1 MGQLIAALK
10 GPLTNVGV
18 QQGPGAPVN
27 YPANAGPMIA
37 NYSAQAAQPGR
48 STVDGNLALPTIT
61 TEQQD
66 PGAYSAP
73 MAPPRPDLTTVTQNP
88 DPTTVGFTA
97 APVGQQPVVTHPSWD
112 INHPEQMSTKG
123 KILDLILQ
131 GGIGAGN
138 ALAAQSE
145 ALARNPRVN
154 PGIGPAIAAGLATP
168 GMLRQQGFEQQAEA
182 ARLTQLGQEGQ
193 ARQAQVDSLPAQKQQ
208 AAAQLADTLSQTNE
222 RNARA
227 RNFDNK
233 PDATPKSIEELIAA
247 AAASDPNPATNPKLA
262 QLMDVKTG
270 MQKQAENDPEFRAWQ
285 QQNPNGNIGDYFKA
299 RYPKQQINV
308 GTGDPNDINTL
319 AAGMVDGTLGGTILS
334 RLPGNVKLAAISAAK
349 KLDPNFDM
357 TNFGNRQRVAN
368 DFGSGKSADQIQSF
382 NTFLAHAA
390 DLSGAVNDFR
400 LTKSPLINK
409 PMIWLKRNSG
419 DPAVASYLAKTE
431 PVRAEFET
439 FLQNNHALT
448 ESDKASAAKVLDDNS
463 SPAQMQATIK
473 SMTHTAALRL
483 REVNKRYQNTMHTGY
498 PGLVDP
504 NNAQFLQDSG
514 AMGALGNGGASGN
527 GATSGMAVSLTA
539 ARQLPAMK
547 GKSDAEITQAIQ
559 AAGHQVV
566 Q

>member
-1 MGQLIAALK
+1 MGALFAKLTQPGVTAQGQPTQYYPNDAA
-10 GPLTNVGV
+10 
-18 QQGPGAPVN
+18 
-27 YPANAGPMIA
+27 AGQA
-37 NYSAQAAQPGR
+37 LARASAATSQPGR
-48 STVDGNLALPTIT
+48 SDVSGVLGDPATVAQPPLLNAGDVIGQPDQTTASFTPAPVSPQPTI
-61 TEQQD
+61 
-66 PGAYSAP
+66 
-73 MAPPRPDLTTVTQNP
+73 
-88 DPTTVGFTA
+88 
-97 APVGQQPVVTHPSWD
+97 THPSWD
-112 INHPEQMSTKG
+112 INHPEQMTRKG
-123 KILDLILQ
+123 QILDYILQ

-193 ARQAQVDSLPAQKQQ
+193 IRQAQVDAIPGQRSLS
-208 AAAQLADTLSQTNE
+208 AAQLADVQSQTNE
-222 RNARA
+222 RNAKA
-227 RNFDNK
+227 RSYDNK
-233 PDATPKSIEELIAA
+233 PDATPKSIDELIAT
-247 AAASDPNPATNPKLA
+247 AAASDPNPATNSKLA

-285 QQNPNGNIGDYFKA
+285 QQNPNGNISDYFKL
-299 RYPKQQINV
+299 RYPKMQINT

-319 AAGMVDGTLGGTILS
+319 AQGMVDGTLGGTILS
-334 RLPGNVKLAAISAAK
+334 RLPANTKLAAISAAK
-349 KLDPNFDM
+349 KIDPNFDM

-382 NTFLAHAA
+382 NTFLAHAQ
-390 DLSGAVNDFR
+390 DLSSAVNDFR

-409 PMIWLKRNSG
+409 PVIWLKKNSG

-483 REVNKRYQNTMHTGY
+483 REVNKRYQNTMHTDY

-514 AMGALGNGGASGN
+514 AMGALGNSGASGN

-559 AAGHQVV
+559 SAGHQVA